1 MPAGI
6 RIEREERDVAIVVL
20 AGEQESYQSA
30 RLAPQLDE
38 LLDDAVAV
46 VVDLSHAT
54 FVDSTTIAVLLS
66 GQREAQR
73 RGVGFVLEMDPS
85 TAIYARRIFEIT
97 GLGSLFS
104 IHERREDALAAA
116 RAGQAGARPEAEPA

>member
-6 RIEREERDVAIVVL
+6 RIEREEPDVAVVLL

-30 RLAPQLDE
+30 RLAPE
-38 LLDDAVAV
+38 LESLLHDGSSV

-54 FVDSTTIAVLLS
+54 FVDSTTIAVLLNA
-66 GQREAQR
+66 QREAQR
-73 RGVGFVLEMDPS
+73 RGIGFVLEMDPP
-85 TAIYARRIFEIT
+85 TAVYARRIFEIT

-104 IHERREDALAAA
+104 ILPTRDEALAAA
-116 RAGQAGARPEAEPA
+116 RAGRAGARPETEPA